1 MAVVFNLLSRW
12 IWDGKGHET
21 PNSSPSFTYD
31 SYTGFREPDSL
42 KSAANKGPRIRS
54 SSRRTVKKRHNRE
67 ERQIDKEYDAVLVPS
82 DGGCMSGTESDDS
95 DWSIGWSEPL
105 DPEFHSEKEA
115 NDSFAVLVPCYG
127 RRRLEHVVSSKKHV
141 LGSVDLRDADHYD
154 GKRDIEQWLAEQL
167 ST

>member
-1 MAVVFNLLSRW
+1 MAMVFNLISRW
-12 IWDGKGHET
+12 IWGGKGQET

-31 SYTGFREPDSL
+31 SYMGIREPDSL

-54 SSRRTVKKRHNRE
+54 NSRRTVKKRHNRE

-95 DWSIGWSEPL
+95 DWSIGWSEHL
-105 DPEFHSEKEA
+105 DPEFHSEKEV

-127 RRRLEHVVSSKKHV
+127 RRRLEQVVSSKKHV
-141 LGSVDLRDADHYD
+141 LGSVDLRDDGHYD